1 MKKKILL
8 GSTAL
13 VLMLIG
19 AMFFIPVS
27 VLSTT
32 TTPAL
37 YGTNVPTADSTDN
50 NVSADVIGNKEDAAA
65 AGAVSTTESLMAYA
79 KQNVT
84 NTEAISADSGY
95 IADDALPADPTANSL
110 AAFIAS
116 GGTAL
121 GQELPDSTS
130 IVDIFGDFTGPHDG
144 AAQDDN
150 IKASL
155 DLAHTDLDAVLDG
168 EAKGQWITK
177 STVTSSEIPDDA
189 QTAPIATVSTGGA
202 WLSDIIVQTDA
213 TGLAAPTNIEISIDN
228 SKGAYTDESEP
239 ICVEVIGSFGAN
251 VTFVKSDLDTDNLP
265 VYVEAGKSVYI
276 HGDDTGGTGAGTAD
290 VILKWEAAELAATIT
305 ESDVSP

>member
-13 VLMLIG
+13 ALMLIG

-27 VLSTT
+27 VFST
-32 TTPAL
+32 PVL
-37 YGTNVPTADSTDN
+37 YGTNVPAADSTDN

-84 NTEAISADSGY
+84 NT
-95 IADDALPADPTANSL
+95 
-110 AAFIAS
+110 
-116 GGTAL
+116 
-121 GQELPDSTS
+121 Q
-130 IVDIFGDFTGPHDG
+130 
-144 AAQDDN
+144 
-150 IKASL
+150 
-155 DLAHTDLDAVLDG
+155 
-168 EAKGQWITK
+168 GQWITK
-177 STVTSSEIPDDA
+177 STVTSSEIPDGSGVDA

-276 HGDDTGGTGAGTAD
+276 HGDDAGGTGAGTAD